1 VSERSVPATRGG
13 PVEVRDR
20 RDLPFFQMRMGAIS
34 AIRDEV
40 SGPRRLRTLGL
51 YGLLCQLANE
61 QRHVGEHRT
70 VRCSYDLLTTRS
82 GIGRSQ
88 LKAMLDHLGRCGV
101 IRQERIVD
109 PDRGTT
115 ISVVHLLILDDPWIA
130 VTVAMARRLAGPRDE
145 GRFLRDLGL
154 IVVLLEFCAAQ
165 RHDTGG
171 LAAQVTRAQLAAH
184 AGLAVDR
191 LDDCNRVLQRAG
203 VLTVTRRRPANGGRN
218 LPSLY
223 TIHEAPEPADQG
235 GETRPAG
242 RQNETVRAEDWD
254 SQGGESRLTARQ
266 NETGRADDQDWQGGD
281 SALEPVVSPP
291 SNACAVGEVE
301 NNLEPLTPNAP
312 RGRTKGGRGTLDD
325 RQLLCTSFIEAW
337 EPVLGLTPAH
347 SYDRDRDTWLNAA
360 ARLLDRHT
368 PDRLGQALE
377 AMLHDEIL
385 AGRALT
391 LPTFEQVCDQL
402 LARQHARKASR
413 RNHTPTPASHGH
425 VSWPDARAALERA
438 IQRYGR
444 DGSEKALDELVAVD
458 GMFVQFVGQVRW
470 SVLCEQPM
478 QFAERRYKDIWAE
491 LSAAADTREE
501 SAA

>member
-1 VSERSVPATRGG
+1 
-13 PVEVRDR
+13 
-20 RDLPFFQMRMGAIS
+20 MRLRAIS

-61 QRHVGEHRT
+61 QRHLGEHRT
-70 VRCSYDLLTTRS
+70 ARCSYDLLTARS

-109 PDRGTT
+109 PERGTT

-130 VTVAMARRLAGPRDE
+130 VTVAMAHRLAGPRDQ

-165 RHDTGG
+165 RHDSGR
-171 LAAQVTRAQLAAH
+171 LAAEVTRAQLAAH
-184 AGLAVDR
+184 TGLTVDR
-191 LDDCNRVLQRAG
+191 LDDCNRILQHAG

-235 GETRPAG
+235 GETGPTE
-242 RQNETVRAEDWD
+242 RQNETDRAEDWD
-254 SQGGESRLTARQ
+254 SQGSKSRLAARR

-281 SALEPVVSPP
+281 PALEPFVSPP
-291 SNACAVGEVE
+291 SNTCAVGQVE
-301 NNLEPLTPNAP
+301 NNLEPLTPNAQV
-312 RGRTKGGRGTLDD
+312 GRTEGGRGALDD
-325 RQLLCTSFIEAW
+325 RQRLCQRFIETW
-337 EPVLGLTPAH
+337 EPVLGPGPAH
-347 SYDRDRDTWLNAA
+347 SYAGDRDTWLETA

-368 PDRLGQALE
+368 PDRLRQALE

-391 LPTFEQVCDQL
+391 LPAFEQVCDQL
-402 LARQHARKASR
+402 IVRQHARSASR
-413 RNHTPTPASHGH
+413 RNHTPTAANH
-425 VSWPDARAALERA
+425 VSWADARAALEKSV
-438 IQRYGR
+438 QRYGR
-444 DGSEKALDELVAVD
+444 DGRDKALDELTAID
-458 GMFVQFVGQVRW
+458 GMFVQFVDQVRW

-478 QFAERRYKDIWAE
+478 QFAERRYKDIWAD
-491 LSAAADTREE
+491 LSAVADTREE